1 MRDTGR
7 ALLVGTRTYGK
18 GSVQT
23 VYENRDGSAL
33 KLTIGRYYTPSGEPI
48 VDLQGIEPELN
59 IPWPAEAPPHQVL
72 TQAISEVPGLSAT
85 DRAHLLTLTLDL
97 ESPSAETSA
106 RIPWQLDVQERLA
119 LDPQLQA
126 ALEAF

>member
-1 MRDTGR
+1 
-7 ALLVGTRTYGK
+7 
-18 GSVQT
+18 
-23 VYENRDGSAL
+23 
-33 KLTIGRYYTPSGEPI
+33 
-48 VDLQGIEPELN
+48 
-59 IPWPAEAPPHQVL
+59 
-72 TQAISEVPGLSAT
+72 
-85 DRAHLLTLTLDL
+85 LTLDL